1 MKGIIFEKRMSH
13 STTKILLPRQK
24 PWQFL
29 CTTGSSPPKANA
41 GKFTRPNANHR
52 STTPLW
58 FKQGKAE
65 SRGLILFAEMGQEQ
79 EVWSSHSTPG
89 PRAGPNSS
97 WEIHPSFCQIN
108 KLSPAQQ
115 PLGLSCNR
123 WYPFSFIFGIYKNIP
138 FVAANKLS
146 VSHL

>member
-24 PWQFL
+24 SWQFPL
-29 CTTGSSPPKANA
+29 RLAALHPRPMLGNSPGSTQITGAQPSVIQ
-41 GKFTRPNANHR
+41 TR
-52 STTPLW
+52 
-58 FKQGKAE
+58 E
-65 SRGLILFAEMGQEQ
+65 SRVKRPILFGRNGAGT

-89 PRAGPNSS
+89 PSAGPNSS

-115 PLGLSCNR
+115 PLGLSCIR
-123 WYPFSFIFGIYKNIP
+123 YPFSFIFGIYKNIP
-138 FVAANKLS
+138 S
-146 VSHL
+146 